1 MAIRIGPKALSVL
14 KDNCAV
20 RVFNE
25 VISVTQ
31 ERALIDEIDPLL
43 SRRRFQRDH
52 WDQVIVGYK
61 EIERSHWINPMNEST
76 VMNIRDEITRIV
88 TQQSFSWLPVHIIE
102 LEKEGFIT
110 PHVDSIKFSGGLV
123 CGLSLLSPAV
133 MKLSLSEHPL
143 ASDDEAQVHLIL
155 PPRSLYI
162 LSGAARYDFAHS
174 IEKGLNIHGK
184 HASEFLEA
192 SAVLSKDAVRDRRI
206 SLIFR
211 DEIAVK

>member
-1 MAIRIGPKALSVL
+1 MAIRMGSKALSFLV
-14 KDNCAV
+14 DNRTV
-20 RVFNE
+20 QVFNE

-43 SRRRFQRDH
+43 SRRRYQRDH

-61 EIERSHWINPMNEST
+61 EIERPHWSNPMNEST
-76 VMNIRDEITRIV
+76 IDAIRDKITRIV
-88 TQQSFSWLPVHIIE
+88 KQQSFSWLPVHVIE

-133 MKLSLSEHPL
+133 MKLSLSEEHMI
-143 ASDDEAQVHLIL
+143 SDDETQVHIVL

-162 LSGAARYDFAHS
+162 LSGAARYKFAHS

-184 HASEFLEA
+184 HASEFPEA
-192 SAVLSKDAVRDRRI
+192 SAVLSKDAIRDRRI